1 MKKKFKRSDIKLELE
16 DFIKELDRE
25 LIMRRAV
32 YAKQVQEKKLSEF
45 RANKRYLIILE
56 IKELLELA
64 DRRKIKFKELKQLV
78 EELEVKNAPKQSS
91 IQFPN

>member
-1 MKKKFKRSDIKLELE
+1 MKKKFKRSDIKLQLE

-32 YAKQVQEKKLSEF
+32 YAKQVQQKKLSEF

-56 IKELLELA
+56 LKELLELA
-64 DRRKIKFKELKQLV
+64 DRRKIKFKELRQIV
-78 EELEVKNAPKQSS
+78 EELQVKNAPKQSS

>member
-1 MKKKFKRSDIKLELE
+1 MKKKFKRSDIKLQLE

-32 YAKQVQEKKLSEF
+32 YAKQVQQKKLSEF

-56 IKELLELA
+56 IKELLDQMLA
-64 DRRKIKFKELKQLV
+64 CGLRYV
-78 EELEVKNAPKQSS
+78 EDHGQSMCRNYE
-91 IQFPN
+91 P